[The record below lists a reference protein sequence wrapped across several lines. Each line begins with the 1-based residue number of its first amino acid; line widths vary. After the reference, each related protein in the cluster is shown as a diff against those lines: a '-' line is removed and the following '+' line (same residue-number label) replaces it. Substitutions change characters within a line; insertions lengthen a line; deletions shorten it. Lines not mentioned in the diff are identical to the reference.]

1 MHPTQ
6 EALDAVRALEEPHR
20 YAHHCWTHPT
30 PPQETRWWRNGD
42 RCPAWDDLQTIR
54 ASLEHLHERV
64 HASAHTPATVDTVA
78 AAMLSGPLSDL
89 EPDQQDAWRQLTR
102 LALERLSEVLDR
114 DPADAA
120 RALAAAARLTD
131 A

>member
-20 YAHHCWTHPT
+20 YAHRCND
-30 PPQETRWWRNGD
+30 QVWWRND
-42 RCPAWDDLQTIR
+42 QTCPVLTESAIVR

-64 HASAHTPATVDTVA
+64 HVAAHTPTTVDTVA
-78 AAMLSGPLSDL
+78 AAMLSGPLTDL
-89 EPDQQDAWRQLTR
+89 DPEQQDAWRQLTH

-120 RALAAAARLTD
+120 RAQAAAGRLVD
-131 A
+131 RG